1 VVREVV
7 VESRQDG
14 EPVIACRLGGDEA
27 GAQAER
33 WLRLGR
39 EAGLGRVE
47 TDDGL
52 CIRFRD
58 EPAAERELRALVAVE
73 SVCCA
78 WARWDVRRVSGA
90 LVLQVHANPEG
101 AAVLQAMFSVGAAG
115 PVPDDRAAPP
125 GEGSSPG

>member
-1 VVREVV
+1 

-14 EPVIACRLGGDEA
+14 EPVIACRLGSDEV
-27 GAQAER
+27 GAQAQR

-39 EAGLGRVE
+39 QAGLGRVE
-47 TDDGL
+47 TEDGL
-52 CIRFRD
+52 SIRFRD

-78 WARWDVRRVSGA
+78 WARWDVRRVSGE

-101 AAVLQAMFSVGAAG
+101 AAALRAMFSVGAAG
-115 PVPDDRAAPP
+115 QVPDGRAAPT
-125 GEGSSPG
+125 GGGSSPG